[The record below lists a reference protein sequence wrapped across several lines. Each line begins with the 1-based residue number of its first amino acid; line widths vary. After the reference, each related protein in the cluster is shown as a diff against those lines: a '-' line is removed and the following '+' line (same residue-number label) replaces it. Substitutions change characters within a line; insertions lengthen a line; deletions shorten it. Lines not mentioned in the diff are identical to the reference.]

1 MRWKR
6 VTATFHQCGTG
17 IMNFRT
23 AIFLIFFFFFFHFLP
38 SVSFPHNGLRG
49 VNVDE
54 SFLR

>member
-23 AIFLIFFFFFFHFLP
+23 AIFLNFFFFFFSLP
-38 SVSFPHNGLRG
+38 SVSFPRNGLRG